1 MNEITSKQKLL
12 NKNGTLAN
20 PGYAKHM
27 LYAYDRSKVKCAPL
41 RLKEWDFYQ
50 IHFGH
55 IALQITMGHIS
66 FASSVS
72 ATLIDLDTG
81 KRRTVGRQIMFN
93 NVFADKMPQNPEVP
107 NKLQFFSDNL
117 LCQFETTDKDRRLS
131 LTSVGRKG
139 LKAEIDVMLT
149 NCSVS
154 KDKMVIATPFV
165 KKRQWYLNYKENCF
179 VVNGRCRIDDMSYEI
194 HSGFGLLD
202 WGRGVWPYSHSW
214 VWGNGG
220 TVVDGKHFGFNI
232 GWGFGD
238 TSHATENMFFY
249 DNKAYKL
256 GKVNEMRIG
265 DDYRY
270 TDEDGRFVFDV
281 EMLYDNYTATKAV
294 IVNNSCHQRFGL
306 WCGYVVL
313 DDGQRLYVPP
323 FLAFCEHAKNR
334 W

>member
-1 MNEITSKQKLL
+1 MNEITSSQRLL
-12 NKNGTLAN
+12 NKNGVLAN

-27 LYAYDRSKVKCAPL
+27 FYTYNPKQAKTSPL

-55 IALQITMGHIS
+55 TVLQITMGHIS
-66 FASSVS
+66 YASSIS
-72 ATLIDLDTG
+72 ATVIDLDTG
-81 KRRTVGRQIMFN
+81 KRKTIGKQIMFS
-93 NVFADKMPQNPEVP
+93 NVFAGKMPKNPEIP
-107 NKLQFFSDNL
+107 NTLQYFSDNL
-117 LCQFETTDKDRRLS
+117 LCQFEVTEKTRRLS
-131 LTSVGRKG
+131 LTAVTKKG

-149 NCSVS
+149 NCFAA
-154 KDKMVIATPFV
+154 KDKMVIATPFAN
-165 KKRQWYLNYKENCF
+165 KRQWYLNYKENCF
-179 VVNGRCRIDDMSYEI
+179 VASGRCRIEDMDYEI
-194 HSGFGLLD
+194 HNGFGILD

-232 GWGFGD
+232 GWGFGN
-238 TSHATENMFFY
+238 TSAATENVFFY

-256 GKVNEMRIG
+256 GKVEEMQIG

-270 TDEDGRFVFDV
+270 EDEEGRFVFDV
-281 EMLYDNYTATKAV
+281 EMLYDNYTTTKAV
-294 IVNNSCHQRFGL
+294 WVNNSCHQRFGL

-323 FLAFCEHAKNR
+323 FLAFCEHAKNH

>member
-1 MNEITSKQKLL
+1 MNEIVTTQKLL
-12 NKNGTLAN
+12 NKSGALSNA
-20 PGYAKHM
+20 GYAKRM
-27 LYAYDRSKVKCAPL
+27 LYVYDRKRVKCPPL

-55 IALQITMGHIS
+55 IVLQMTMGHIS
-66 FASSVS
+66 YATSVS

-81 KRRTVGRQIMFN
+81 KRRSVGKQLLFKN
-93 NVFADKMPQNPEVP
+93 AFKNKMSENPETP
-107 NKLQFFSDNL
+107 STLKYFSDNI
-117 LCQFETTDKDRRLS
+117 LCQFEVTEKSRRLS
-131 LTSVGRKG
+131 LSCVGKKG
-139 LKAEIDVMLT
+139 LKAEIDVLLT
-149 NCSVS
+149 NCSAN
-154 KDKMVIATPFV
+154 KDKMVIATPFAN
-165 KKRQWYLNYKENCF
+165 RHQWYLNYKENCF
-179 VVNGRCRIDDMSYEI
+179 VASGRCRIDDMAYEI
-194 HSGFGLLD
+194 HNGFGLLD

-220 TVVDGKHFGFNI
+220 T
-232 GWGFGD
+232 
-238 TSHATENMFFY
+238 ENMFFY

-256 GKVNEMRIG
+256 GKVEEMQIG

-270 TDEDGRFVFDV
+270 TDDEGRFVFDV
-281 EMLYDNYTATKAV
+281 EMLYDNYTTTKAV

-323 FLAFCEHAKNR
+323 FLAFCEHAKNH